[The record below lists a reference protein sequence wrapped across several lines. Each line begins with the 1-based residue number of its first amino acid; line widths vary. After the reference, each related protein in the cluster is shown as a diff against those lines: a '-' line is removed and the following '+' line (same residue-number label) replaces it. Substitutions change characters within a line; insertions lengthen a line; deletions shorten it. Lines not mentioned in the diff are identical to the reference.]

1 MWEILEI
8 LVFYL
13 EADMKI
19 DGMNK
24 TDWLMLILIVVIL
37 AGTDYG
43 NLQTIDYVLLVCV
56 AFWLIM
62 LGIRLYV
69 VNIKNKR

>member
-1 MWEILEI
+1 
-8 LVFYL
+8 
-13 EADMKI
+13 MKI

-62 LGIRLYV
+62 LVIRLYV

>member
-1 MWEILEI
+1 
-8 LVFYL
+8 
-13 EADMKI
+13 MKI

>member
-1 MWEILEI
+1 M
-8 LVFYL
+8 
-13 EADMKI
+13 I

-24 TDWLMLILIVVIL
+24 TDWLMLILIAVIL

-56 AFWLIM
+56 IFWVIM